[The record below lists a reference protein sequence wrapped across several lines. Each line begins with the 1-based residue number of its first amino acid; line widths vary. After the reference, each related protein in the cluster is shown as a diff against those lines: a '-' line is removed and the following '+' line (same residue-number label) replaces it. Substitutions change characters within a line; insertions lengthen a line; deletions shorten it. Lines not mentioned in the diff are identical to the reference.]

1 MARGH
6 RAAVFLVG
14 PDAFLPLLPEGS
26 PTVITIY
33 KSAPD
38 VDGSAPPASDPAEIY
53 VTARVS
59 ARDGLWNEQ
68 LRSDAAYVTATKHL
82 VAASILVSTFSTR
95 IGIPVLVIFLG
106 VGMLAGVDG
115 IGGIAFDNV
124 RFHYGKK
131 KGVIVSSQ
139 EGRTIA
145 RYLPAAL
152 TSVAT
157 TAKWELG
164 FRLVEQGKATPEQM
178 QAHLDRTLVGI
189 VEDAKKRGS
198 GGVSIAQKPA
208 PGPANGA
215 NSSTHRGPFGA
226 QSVARN

>member
-1 MARGH
+1 MKTDDFKNGTYQ
-6 RAAVFLVG
+6 VG
-14 PDAFLPLLPEGS
+14 KVVG
-26 PTVITIY
+26 V
-33 KSAPD
+33 
-38 VDGSAPPASDPAEIY
+38 
-53 VTARVS
+53 VS
-59 ARDGLWNEQ
+59 ARVEGQRTSPPDRYTEDSL
-68 LRSDAAYVTATKHL
+68 LADMTSAHKFASDANERAVLSEISGLGTSRTRAAIIANLIGRGLLTL
-82 VAASILVSTFSTR
+82 QSVAGR
-95 IGIPVLVIFLG
+95 G
-106 VGMLAGVDG
+106 
-115 IGGIAFDNV
+115 
-124 RFHYGKK
+124 GKK

-215 NSSTHRGPFGA
+215 NYSTHRGPFGA